1 MSALN
6 RRHALA
12 ALALTLAFATPAL
25 AQQKPGI
32 FVPPV
37 PAPVAAL
44 PAPAPACTPRIALS
58 NGAQRTVQE
67 VFVRPA
73 GAAAWGR
80 DLLGERVIRPGQQ
93 TEIAPAASGLVD
105 LMVMSADGTARA
117 LWRVNACAVRQV
129 TLTADLALRAE

>member
-25 AQQKPGI
+25 AQQKPGM
-32 FVPPV
+32 FVP

-67 VFVRPA
+67 VFVRPV
-73 GAAAWGR
+73 GAASWGR

-93 TEIAPAASGLVD
+93 AEIAPAASGLVD
-105 LMVMSADGTARA
+105 LMVMAADGTTRA
-117 LWRVNACAVRQV
+117 LWRVNVCAVRQV
-129 TLTADLALRAE
+129 ALTADLALRAE